1 MQVIIKKEVN
11 YVEEAYALLLYYVN
25 KDAYEKAQLV
35 TDGVRKASKN
45 IERFDMILNMI
56 EKIREHVTENM
67 RLNNNRLDFYFKMLG
82 DSGIP
87 LANFLLPLFPD
98 INNNSF
104 EDYENAA
111 RSKKSSDLWK
121 DFEYILSQ
129 EYAMGGKLIGEKPA
143 ESFEDITRLLM
154 QDDNLSV
161 EDRWKI
167 VQAYINHDQLLDEI
181 CDIFTK
187 IIQLIKE
194 CQKEVNELEH
204 IFYDYWMNYSRENDL
219 LKEFQKQNSFTWE
232 SSEKGT
238 YIIPSIFFSQ
248 SIICSIFE
256 KEENKADVMYL
267 GLLIDSNLNIKP
279 PAADIGDINNSLKLL
294 SDRSKFDILIYI
306 KDKPAYG
313 FEIANALNLS
323 TSTISYHMSALVNAR
338 LVKLEKEANK
348 VYYRINGEEVG
359 KLLEDIKGLLL

>member
-1 MQVIIKKEVN
+1 
-11 YVEEAYALLLYYVN
+11 
-25 KDAYEKAQLV
+25 
-35 TDGVRKASKN
+35 
-45 IERFDMILNMI
+45 
-56 EKIREHVTENM
+56 
-67 RLNNNRLDFYFKMLG
+67 
-82 DSGIP
+82 
-87 LANFLLPLFPD
+87 
-98 INNNSF
+98 
-104 EDYENAA
+104 
-111 RSKKSSDLWK
+111 
-121 DFEYILSQ
+121 
-129 EYAMGGKLIGEKPA
+129 MGGIKGEKPA

-154 QDDNLSV
+154 QEDNLSV

-167 VQAYINHDQLLDEI
+167 MQAYLNHDQLLDEI

-194 CQKEVNELEH
+194 CQNEVNELEQ
-204 IFYDYWMNYSRENDL
+204 IFYDYWMNYSRENDIL
-219 LKEFQKQNSFTWE
+219 NEFQKQNSFTWE

-238 YIIPSIFFSQ
+238 YIVPSIFFSQ